1 MATRIFEIPPKETQY
16 KTDKVADSKRQQ
28 HFNDVT
34 FTCHLCQYSVKRA
47 TFLSC
52 LHSFCKTCI
61 DQKVKQEGNE
71 SIQCPLCPSYEDD
84 SLELQSN
91 PLPELINKL
100 KQLKTNTD
108 NLRCT
113 DCVFGDPG
121 ETAVAYCVE
130 CKATICKI
138 DLKSHEKYNIGH
150 LILQLHTLQE
160 SSVQDILTSLQATT
174 TGDAGIG
181 TKSKLPEEYLHP
193 YSEGINITSSTNML
207 QEECIQEANSRICQL
222 EDRKSNLEKKLN
234 TQTTQVLTFFQQL
247 YNQLEIRQAVLLEEL
262 SNKYQTLITPLE
274 DAIQQLKQTVTY
286 TGYVGV
292 LSMYSYVTGISNRPV
307 DKLQDISLFLND
319 FNIPSDSYNVNVN
332 HQTKQNIENFLNK
345 FLTVNKAKN
354 PKEQSAFVAKMHKSY
369 RLANKQTGQMHDYSD
384 NPIDVAYNSST
395 NVFYVLFRTHWKT
408 YQQIHNSLR
417 KRQTIKVTAP
427 ASFQLNSSIA
437 ILNTS
442 VIIISDNIIYVY
454 SEEGKVLQQI
464 KMINQIGTIPNPKL
478 YTFSDINSVFI
489 PCIESPN
496 IYKVNYQTGVKE
508 GTINILTYAQQH
520 GGFFGHLGM
529 QGQHPGMQGQ
539 YPGMQGQYPGMQGQ
553 YPGMPGQHLGMGGQ
567 HLGMGLY
574 NFVDMV
580 RSTTQTNQLLILHSV
595 NPHANNNPC
604 YPNSNNNQYYIQVY
618 NINNLQYQGLY
629 TLSQQMSPFCC
640 ITTITDTL
648 YVVDVSTGSI
658 HKYNLNQIQQ
668 NVQNNNPYF
677 QPNYDRDIDYDYG
690 MSDNRHNQM
699 LMYTQQNHNL
709 NQESVLENSIPQ
721 STDIKGKTLK
731 DTMIRAFSHETK
743 NQIMLLSS
751 GEIHFIT

>member
-1 MATRIFEIPPKETQY
+1 MATRIFEVPPTETQY

-138 DLKSHEKYNIGH
+138 DMKSHEKYNIGH

-174 TGDAGIG
+174 TGDDGIEARYKF
-181 TKSKLPEEYLHP
+181 TEEYLHP

-207 QEECIQEANSRICQL
+207 QEECLQEANSRICQL
-222 EDRKSNLEKKLN
+222 EDRKSNLEKKWN

-319 FNIPSDSYNVNVN
+319 FNISPDSYNVNVN
-332 HQTKQNIENFLNK
+332 HQTEQNIENSLNQ
-345 FLTVNKAKN
+345 FLTVYKAKN
-354 PKEQSAFVAKMHKSY
+354 PKETQKQSVFVAKKHKSY
-369 RLANKQTGQMHDYSD
+369 RLGRKNIREILVYSD

-508 GTINILTYAQQH
+508 GTINLGTYAQNI
-520 GGFFGHLGM
+520 LGTD
-529 QGQHPGMQGQ
+529 
-539 YPGMQGQYPGMQGQ
+539 YV
-553 YPGMPGQHLGMGGQ
+553 
-567 HLGMGLY
+567 

-580 RSTTQTNQLLILHSV
+580 RSTTQTNELLILHTV

-640 ITTITDTL
+640 ITTIIDTL

-668 NVQNNNPYF
+668 NDQYDHKKIHAQQNQRYAKKTHT
-677 QPNYDRDIDYDYG
+677 YA
-690 MSDNRHNQM
+690 
-699 LMYTQQNHNL
+699 QQNHYL
-709 NQESVLENSIPQ
+709 NQESVLENSIPK
-721 STDIKGKTLK
+721 STDIEGKTLK
-731 DTMIRAFSHETK
+731 DTMIRAFSDETK